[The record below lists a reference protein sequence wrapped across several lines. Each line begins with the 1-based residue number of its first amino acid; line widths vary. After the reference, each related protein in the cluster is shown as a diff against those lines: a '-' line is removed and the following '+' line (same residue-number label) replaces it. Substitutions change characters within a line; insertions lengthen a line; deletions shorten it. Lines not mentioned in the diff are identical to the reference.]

1 MENAEFF
8 FRKWKVEI
16 KNLVKR
22 AEKGMEDERSKRK
35 DDEDGKSNLKGI
47 FIKAETMDTKRIY
60 LETANEFCIGL
71 PRVLAQWIKMIRS

>member
-1 MENAEFF
+1 
-8 FRKWKVEI
+8 
-16 KNLVKR
+16 
-22 AEKGMEDERSKRK
+22 MEDERSKRK

-47 FIKAETMDTKRIY
+47 FIKAETMDTERIY